1 MWDNLDHIT
10 ESEREELK
18 KAFYAEAY
26 EIVEKL
32 QDSLLQIEEH
42 RDDKDLLTAIRR
54 HVHTLKGDSLSVG
67 LTSVGTVCHG
77 MEDFFVHLFRDA
89 DLVNKT
95 AIELL
100 LSCADTIHQL
110 LVESETGDSSSS
122 ADKVTERMR
131 AYLQE
136 ENSVSEYTGPGQKD
150 KTVFPVFTE
159 YQRLQIQ
166 KARLVGMR
174 LFEVEIV
181 FHELC
186 KERSIAACMIVQRLG
201 CAGEIVAVS
210 PATDS
215 EEIETA
221 KRIMF
226 VLASKEDEEQIRQA
240 AFISGITGA
249 THIRV
254 LACGADIG
262 APGKPAAA
270 DPAQHISKL
279 ENELMRV
286 EPAKID
292 RIMNLVGELIIGRSM
307 IEQIARDLEGDTVS
321 SGISAR
327 LFMANAYLER
337 IVADLQKSAMKMRMV
352 PVNHIFRR
360 FPKMVRDLSSHSDK
374 KVLVY
379 LHGRETELDKKIVD
393 ALGEPLSHIIRNA
406 VDHGIETPEERKRMG
421 KAEEGA
427 ITLRAYHEAS
437 QIVIEVSDDGRG
449 IDIETL
455 KRKAI
460 ESGFLEISESDK
472 ISDST
477 GLNLIFCSGLSTSS
491 SVSETSGRGV
501 GMDAVKA
508 SVQALKGMTYVESKQ
523 GEGTTFRM
531 RLPLTLAV
539 IRALLFEVS
548 NRQYAIPISSVTEA
562 VRISKDGLA
571 TIDGR
576 DALLLRDRVV
586 PVISLKDI
594 FEMAGTSDHKQLVIV
609 VNAGG
614 RSIGLRVDRL
624 IGQQE
629 LVIKSVEENFTQ
641 TDLIAGA
648 SILGDG
654 RAILILDVA
663 AVYRKAIEREKSK
676 EVTA

>member
-10 ESEREELK
+10 ASEREELK

-42 RDDKDLLTAIRR
+42 RDDKDLLTVIRR

-67 LTSVGTVCHG
+67 LASVGSICHD
-77 MEDFFVHLFRDA
+77 MEDVFVHLFRNA
-89 DLVNKT
+89 DLADKD

-100 LSCADTIHQL
+100 LSCVDAIHQL
-110 LVESETGDSSSS
+110 LVESETGDYSSS
-122 ADKVTERMR
+122 ADTVTERIR
-131 AYLQE
+131 AYLRK
-136 ENSVSEYTGPGQKD
+136 ENSLSESTGPCQKD
-150 KTVFPVFTE
+150 TIVLPVFTE
-159 YQRLQIQ
+159 YQSLQIQ
-166 KARLVGMR
+166 KARLEGMG

-186 KERSIAACMIVQRLG
+186 KERSIAACMIIQRLS
-201 CAGEIVAVS
+201 CAGEIIAVS

-215 EEIETA
+215 EEIETT
-221 KRIMF
+221 KKIMF
-226 VLASKEDEEQIRQA
+226 VLASKEREEQLYQT
-240 AFISGITGA
+240 AFITGITGA
-249 THIRV
+249 MQIRV
-254 LACGADIG
+254 LARGADIS
-262 APGKPAAA
+262 AAGKSDASEPVK
-270 DPAQHISKL
+270 HFSKL

-327 LFMANAYLER
+327 LFMANAYVER

-360 FPKMVRDLSSHSDK
+360 FPKMVRDLSSHSGK
-374 KVLVY
+374 KVLLY
-379 LHGRETELDKKIVD
+379 MHGRETELDKKIVD

-406 VDHGIETPEERKRMG
+406 VDHGIENPEERKRMG
-421 KAEEGA
+421 KAEEGV

-455 KRKAI
+455 KRKAV
-460 ESGFLEISESDK
+460 ESGFIDISEGDK

-477 GLNLIFCSGLSTSS
+477 GLHLIFCSGLSTSS

-508 SVQALKGMTYVESKQ
+508 SVQALKGVTYVESKQ

-539 IRALLFEVS
+539 IKALLFEVS
-548 NRQYAIPISSVTEA
+548 SRQYAIPISSVTEA
-562 VRISKDGLA
+562 VRVSKDSLT

-576 DALLLRDRVV
+576 DALLLRERVV
-586 PVISLKDI
+586 PVISLKDL
-594 FEMAGTSDHKQLVIV
+594 FEMAGTSDHKQVVIV

-629 LVIKSVEENFTQ
+629 LVIKSVEQNFTQ
-641 TDLIAGA
+641 SDLVAGA

-663 AVYRKAIEREKSK
+663 AVYRKAIEREKNK
-676 EVTA
+676 QVTA